1 MNNILKQKHTY
12 ITAHLESLSIIKCVM
27 KASDSFTGMMKNELD
42 FVWVDLAVQMLECH
56 ENLSDQEL
64 GGPLRQPR
72 VLIGQNHLQHV
83 ACHWSEIHVNASSHW
98 TESSPACRLPLV
110 RNTLKCKFSLDTI

>member
-1 MNNILKQKHTY
+1 MNNILKTKKYY
-12 ITAHLESLSIIKCVM
+12 ITSDLESLSIIKCVM
-27 KASDSFTGMMKNELD
+27 KACDFFIGMIKNELD
-42 FVWVDLAVQMLECH
+42 SVWSDLAVQVLECH

-83 ACHWSEIHVNASSHW
+83 ACHWSEIQLNASSHW
-98 TESSPACRLPLV
+98 TE
-110 RNTLKCKFSLDTI
+110 